1 MAQTELVFGAFSN
14 GNAELVTWKNSQLET
29 SAEECAEIT
38 AFLFSTLTIVEIFS
52 ILQLAKIETKMRTK

>member
-1 MAQTELVFGAFSN
+1 MARTELVFGAFSN

-38 AFLFSTLTIVEIFS
+38 AFLFSASTFVQIVG
-52 ILQLAKIETKMRTK
+52 ILELAKIETKMRTK